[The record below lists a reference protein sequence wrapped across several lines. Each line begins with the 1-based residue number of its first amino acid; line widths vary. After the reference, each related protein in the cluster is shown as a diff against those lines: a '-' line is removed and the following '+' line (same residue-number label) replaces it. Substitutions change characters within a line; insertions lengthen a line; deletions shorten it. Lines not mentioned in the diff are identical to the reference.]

1 MTASLNRRRGLVAV
15 GGTVVLGVGLA
26 VFSFVDPTNALSS
39 SHRAGTIS
47 SQTNVSSFSAVNPP
61 SQPTTTFPGSGTVR
75 TSGSVGSPS
84 NFAVANPMSGPT
96 TTAVSASPSG
106 TSAAPTTAVSASPSG
121 TSAAPTTAVSASPS
135 GSATTAPSNNA
146 APLISPV
153 TVQVTHTGSYEVTA
167 PLLGT
172 IRGSFA
178 VAFEHIGNVS
188 VTGGLVTSTTSDGK
202 PALAISFTVPNYT
215 GTPSLIINVG
225 PA

>member
-1 MTASLNRRRGLVAV
+1 MGA
-15 GGTVVLGVGLA
+15 GLA
-26 VFSFVDPTNALSS
+26 LFSFVDPTNALSS

-61 SQPTTTFPGSGTVR
+61 SQPTTTFPGSGAVR

-84 NFAVANPMSGPT
+84 NFAVANHLSGPT
-96 TTAVSASPSG
+96 TTAASASS
-106 TSAAPTTAVSASPSG
+106 
-121 TSAAPTTAVSASPS
+121 S
-135 GSATTAPSNNA
+135 GSATTAPSNNT

-153 TVQVTHTGSYEVTA
+153 TVRVTHTGSYEVTA

>member
-15 GGTVVLGVGLA
+15 GGTAVLGAGLA

-61 SQPTTTFPGSGTVR
+61 SQPTTTVPGSGAVR

-84 NFAVANPMSGPT
+84 NFAVANPLSGPT
-96 TTAVSASPSG
+96 TTAVSA
-106 TSAAPTTAVSASPSG
+106 TS
-121 TSAAPTTAVSASPS
+121 S
-135 GSATTAPSNNA
+135 GSATTAPSNNT

-153 TVQVTHTGSYEVTA
+153 TVRVTHTGSYEVTA

>member
-121 TSAAPTTAVSASPS
+121 
-135 GSATTAPSNNA
+135 SATTAPSNNA

-188 VTGGLVTSTTSDGK
+188 VTGGLVTSTMSDGK
-202 PALAISFTVPNYT
+202 PALSISFTVPSYT
-215 GTPSLIINVG
+215 GTPSLIIKVG

>member
-1 MTASLNRRRGLVAV
+1 MTASVNRRIAPVAAA
-15 GGTVVLGVGLA
+15 GTVLLGVGVVVSSLVA
-26 VFSFVDPTNALSS
+26 DPTNALSS

-47 SQTNVSSFSAVNPP
+47 SQTTVSSFSEANPP
-61 SQPTTTFPGSGTVR
+61 SQPTTTFPGSGTVG
-75 TSGSVGSPS
+75 TSSGSVGSPATRS
-84 NFAVANPMSGPT
+84 FGVANPLSGPT
-96 TTAVSASPSG
+96 TTAVSASAPGSATTAAANG
-106 TSAAPTTAVSASPSG
+106 TSAAPTTAVGASA
-121 TSAAPTTAVSASPS
+121 S
-135 GSATTAPSNNA
+135 GSATTAPSSNT

-202 PALAISFTVPNYT
+202 PALAISFTVPSYT
-215 GTPSLIINVG
+215 GTPSLIIEVG

>member
-15 GGTVVLGVGLA
+15 GGTAVLGAGLA
-26 VFSFVDPTNALSS
+26 LFSFVDPTNALSS

-61 SQPTTTFPGSGTVR
+61 SQPTTTFPGSGAVR

-84 NFAVANPMSGPT
+84 NFAVANHLSGPT
-96 TTAVSASPSG
+96 TTAASASS
-106 TSAAPTTAVSASPSG
+106 
-121 TSAAPTTAVSASPS
+121 S
-135 GSATTAPSNNA
+135 GSATTAPSNNT

-153 TVQVTHTGSYEVTA
+153 TVRVTHTGSYEVTA